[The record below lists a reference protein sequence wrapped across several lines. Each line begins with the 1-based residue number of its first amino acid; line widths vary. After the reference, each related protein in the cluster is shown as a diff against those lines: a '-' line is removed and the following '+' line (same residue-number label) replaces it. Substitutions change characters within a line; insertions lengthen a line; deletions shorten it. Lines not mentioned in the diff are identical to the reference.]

1 MEARQHQERTTTLMP
16 RPSIRTELENQSVIW
31 LGSTRPDGTP
41 HVVPTWF
48 LWDGQ
53 SILLFSKPDAQ
64 KVRNMRANPR
74 VMVAV
79 GDPGPDFD
87 VELAEAI
94 AEVVDPP
101 TRPSVPD
108 AFVAK
113 YAGMAARAGLTMAR
127 FADVYQQPVRIRPTR
142 WLGWG
147 GRGWSEAA
155 GASSVR

>member
-1 MEARQHQERTTTLMP
+1 MEGRQHQDRTTTLMP

-94 AEVVDPP
+94 AEIVDPS

-113 YAGMAARAGLTMAR
+113 YADMAARAGLTMAR

-155 GASSVR
+155 GASWVR